1 MTTTVVSWNI
11 AKRHKAWRQL
21 VEMGA
26 DVALLQEAGMP
37 PADVADRVDTG
48 PREHWD
54 SHVWNSDWWEGRG
67 WHGLFDRWAKV
78 VKLSDRVEVEWF
90 KQVSPIMAIAAD
102 EIGVSGIG
110 AIAAARV
117 KPDDAEPFIIV
128 SMYARWMKPHPSVPT
143 PWWAGY
149 SDASAHRI
157 ISDLS
162 VFIGNT
168 DPSTHRILAAGDL
181 NIIYGALGK
190 DPQWLT
196 ARDQSVFDR
205 MDALGME
212 FLGPQH
218 PNGRQ
223 GEPQANGLAAR
234 HRERSDLL
242 RLTPIQGDGL
252 DSTRLRVC
260 LARLPR
266 ERQGV
271 RHELRRGLG
280 GQRPLPPADRGLRL
294 IPRHCCRS
302 SDPLFACV

>member
-196 ARDQSVFDR
+196 ARDQSVVDR

-223 GEPQANGLAAR
+223 AN
-234 HRERSDLL
+234 
-242 RLTPIQGDGL
+242 
-252 DSTRLRVC
+252 
-260 LARLPR
+260 PR
-266 ERQGV
+266 
-271 RHELRRGLG
+271 
-280 GQRPLPPADRGLRL
+280 PTDLPPDTGNVPTYYDSRQSKETASTQLDYAIASRGFHNSVTVRAINSVEDWGASDHCRL
-294 IPRHCCRS
+294 LIEVS
-302 SDPLFACV
+302 G